1 MEFKTYDFDFISS
14 HIDDL
19 HDVLLPLN
27 LKIYEHPDSSFKE
40 YIAYETLTKFLMS
53 RVGWKVTPSVY
64 GINTAF
70 IAQFDTGIPGPVISF
85 NAEYGMLPI
94 FLG

>member
-1 MEFKTYDFDFISS
+1 MEFKTFDFDFISN
-14 HIDDL
+14 HIEDL

-27 LKIYEHPDSSFKE
+27 LKIYEHPDANFKE

-64 GINTAF
+64 GQNKAF
-70 IAQFDTGIPGPVISF
+70 VAQFDTGIPGPVISF
-85 NAEYGMLPI
+85 NAEYGM
-94 FLG
+94 